1 MNGWMEFYLKLTVGC
16 IDVLNGF
23 GLCFPVP
30 ALSNAIGVVLPR
42 LVLQLAL
49 LAYQRSDARPHMLHA
64 GSRRPRDKRKREWL
78 IVNDSKFSAGTVFFS
93 HTNQS
98 AVLLH
103 EPTTI

>member
-1 MNGWMEFYLKLTVGC
+1 
-16 IDVLNGF
+16 
-23 GLCFPVP
+23 
-30 ALSNAIGVVLPR
+30 
-42 LVLQLAL
+42 
-49 LAYQRSDARPHMLHA
+49 MLHA